1 MQKSSCSLS
10 SMPCPPLFNQIILK
24 FIVRCGTPN
33 GMIGGN
39 KTGHPFSPP
48 SHSHGMS
55 QELILR
61 VVYILATLNLDDHV
75 VHDHTSVHYVPKHLL
90 IPKSSRSSHNSKLG
104 LQNPKS
110 SLHIF
115 SSRRL
120 SIVEIKIFLT
130 SGFFNSFTKVCH
142 FG

>member
-1 MQKSSCSLS
+1 M
-10 SMPCPPLFNQIILK
+10 
-24 FIVRCGTPN
+24 RCGMLN

-39 KTGHPFSPP
+39 KTGHPFNPP
-48 SHSHGMS
+48 SYSHGIS

-61 VVYILATLNLDDHV
+61 VVYILATLILDDHV
-75 VHDHTSVHYVPKHLL
+75 MHDHTSVHDVPKHFL

-130 SGFFNSFTKVCH
+130 FWLFQRLDKGLPL
-142 FG
+142 

>member
-1 MQKSSCSLS
+1 MVLNEIFLK
-10 SMPCPPLFNQIILK
+10 IIM
-24 FIVRCGTPN
+24 RCGASN

-39 KTGHPFSPP
+39 KTGHHVSPP
-48 SHSHGMS
+48 PHSHEMS
-55 QELILR
+55 QELIVR
-61 VVYILATLNLDDHV
+61 VAYILATLILDDHV
-75 VHDHTSVHYVPKHLL
+75 VHDHKNVHDVPKHLL

-130 SGFFNSFTKVCH
+130 FWLFQRLDKGLPLWIDAIR
-142 FG
+142 